1 MRILHGKGRRRR
13 RRAYLEHHPVPDNKR
28 LVATKGVHHAGCRDL
43 MLMPSL
49 LLVLLMLLML
59 MMVSMLLTVPVLT
72 DSGVRIRGSATGCDI
87 CRSRAIQGVTD
98 IVKGHERE
106 EDGEER
112 VR

>member
-1 MRILHGKGRRRR
+1 MRILHGMGRRWRR
-13 RRAYLEHHPVPDNKR
+13 TAYLEHHPVPDNIR
-28 LVATKGVHHAGCRDL
+28 LVATKGVRHAGCRDL
-43 MLMPSL
+43 LLLPSL

-59 MMVSMLLTVPVLT
+59 MLLLMLLTVLVLT

-106 EDGEER
+106 GGRGRGE
-112 VR
+112 